1 MVKQDAMNVFLG
13 CFQPTGSE
21 TPLWDLETDYDLHN
35 QSLSPPPAEVNKVIF
50 GNIYLDSHA
59 LAVPSV
65 RQLIESSVKKILA
78 SDSVES
84 SSLVP
89 VHSKK
94 KLKKILQSDDLT
106 IKTDKIDDVVR
117 YLKRLDIPNIDRAR
131 LLKSYFV
138 RNMSALLREMAE
150 VSQEY
155 TAQNAE
161 AKESDGKPSSA
172 CLPAK
177 MQLKIAVRNIG
188 RLEKRK
194 FLRAVASKKI
204 SSVAASWWKTALLQF
219 EDSLYGVSECAAVA
233 GGAPLQM
240 QKPLSYFHRVYS
252 PNELSEFDTLLSLD
266 FFTPVDAAH
275 DITDLVPRKMHFAPD
290 GTVPGLEHRLN
301 VSVLSAAASAAA
313 LSKQFDREYLSGSAR
328 AHDSY
333 ALAHMNDEC
342 PIGRHAHSS
351 VPLPGSTTGNASTAG
366 AEGEYFTPADAQDAG
381 ALTGGFQITRYV
393 RKLVGG
399 FLRKDDTAAAP
410 TSTGKPFQK
419 HRGGKLEWNWF
430 HHMVGSHEHRVSK
443 KTSQLYARY
452 VSVAQD
458 NLLLMEKMGNQRLA
472 EEEYYLLLRDYSID
486 VDNVSAMEHLSIEAY
501 VSSEIN
507 QGVFQG
513 MPQRES
519 AIAAYSFLATSLVQV
534 EAELQSSAA
543 LEAPAKEPFAPAPA
557 RGPAH
562 ARNGSGGNI
571 SSPLKHGQTI
581 VGTSKYDA
589 INEAKNLVRTTLQ
602 RNPALEMHIERCA
615 ARVNNVR
622 GLEREFR
629 KHVADYITQQAAYS
643 KEISHDHLATRLGAT
658 TAERTIIEYSMQ
670 FHHLALANDIDNVD
684 FLASCSPAFETF
696 QEWQNLKQTLAP
708 VSAKLKEQK
717 KAVVAA
723 TIASASP
730 GASND
735 SNCSSVS
742 EQLGLGANIAS
753 LQQDLQT
760 DYSLEL
766 YNRPYPYVADI
777 ALSGLSTKQSHEFF
791 QMDADLYVR
800 STNPFMQLNEV
811 AVKSF
816 SRSLAAY

>member
-13 CFQPTGSE
+13 CFQPTESD
-21 TPLWDLETDYDLHN
+21 TPLWDLETDYNLHN
-35 QSLSPPPAEVNKVIF
+35 QSLCPPPANVNKVIF

-59 LAVPSV
+59 LAVPAV
-65 RQLIESSVKKILA
+65 RQLIESSVKKTLTDG
-78 SDSVES
+78 SNES
-84 SSLVP
+84 ASLVP

-117 YLKRLDIPNIDRAR
+117 YLKNLDIPNIDRAH

-138 RNMSALLREMAE
+138 RNMSSLLKELDEATQDSAAQSGEGKDAE
-150 VSQEY
+150 GRT
-155 TAQNAE
+155 TAQ
-161 AKESDGKPSSA
+161 
-172 CLPAK
+172 LPAK

-194 FLRAVASKKI
+194 FLRSVASKKI
-204 SSVAASWWKTALLQF
+204 SSVAASWWKTALLEF
-219 EDSLYGVSECAAVA
+219 EDSLYGASECAAAA
-233 GGAPLQM
+233 GLAPRQM
-240 QKPLSYFHRVYS
+240 QKPQSYFHRVY
-252 PNELSEFDTLLSLD
+252 PPYELSEFDTLLSLD
-266 FFTPVDAAH
+266 FFAPVDAAH
-275 DITDLVPRKMHFAPD
+275 DITDLAPKKALLAPD
-290 GTVPGLEHRLN
+290 GTVPAAPRPN
-301 VSVLSAAASAAA
+301 ASAISAAASAAA
-313 LSKQFDREYLSGSAR
+313 LSKRFDREYLSGAAR

-342 PIGRHAHSS
+342 PIVSQASTP
-351 VPLPGSTTGNASTAG
+351 VPLSGNAASSASPSKQD
-366 AEGEYFTPADAQDAG
+366 AYFTPADAQDAG
-381 ALTGGFQITRYV
+381 AVTGGFQISRYV

-399 FLRKDDTAAAP
+399 FLRKEDTAAAP
-410 TSTGKPFQK
+410 TSTGKPSQK
-419 HRGGKLEWNWF
+419 NRGGKLEWNWY
-430 HHMVGSHEHRVSK
+430 HHLVSFHEHRVSK
-443 KTSQLYARY
+443 KTSQLYTRY
-452 VSVAQD
+452 VSVAQN

-472 EEEYYLLLRDYSID
+472 EEEYFLLLRDYSID
-486 VDNVSAMEHLSIEAY
+486 VDNVSGMEHLSIEGY
-501 VSSEIN
+501 VSSEVN

-534 EAELQSSAA
+534 EAELQRSAV
-543 LEAPAKEPFAPAPA
+543 LEAPAKEPFAPAPVVGA
-557 RGPAH
+557 AH
-562 ARNGSGGNI
+562 ARNGSG
-571 SSPLKHGQTI
+571 SSPLKRGQTI
-581 VGTSKYDA
+581 MGATGNNSSSSHSNHHNSGKYDA
-589 INEAKNLVRTTLQ
+589 IHEAKNLVRTTLQ
-602 RNPALEMHIERCA
+602 RNPALEAHIERCV

-643 KEISHDHLATRLGAT
+643 KEISHDHLATRLSAT
-658 TAERTIIEYSMQ
+658 TAEHTIIEYAMQ
-670 FHHLALANDIDNVD
+670 FDHLSLANDLDAVD
-684 FLASCSPAFETF
+684 FLANCSPAYEHFE
-696 QEWQNLKQTLAP
+696 EWHNLKQTLAP

-717 KAVVAA
+717 RAVVSEAL
-723 TIASASP
+723 ASQ
-730 GASND
+730 
-735 SNCSSVS
+735 SVS
-742 EQLGLGANIAS
+742 EQLGLGASIAT

-777 ALSGLSTKQSHEFF
+777 ALSGLSNKQSHEFF

-811 AVKSF
+811 AVNSF